1 VTKSTKAVK
10 KQHDSREKILRVASR
25 EFSNRGL
32 AGARVDRIAE
42 LAKTSK
48 NMIYYHFGSKSG
60 LYQEVIRLAYVK
72 HRSAEWKGDGKVL
85 DPVSALAGVIERS
98 FDHFCGNEVFVRL
111 LMGENINRGRSLQPV
126 LSTLR
131 EDNDL
136 VIQRLQQ
143 ILDAGIASGVFR
155 SDIDPVSLH
164 LTISA
169 LGFHYVSNRYTFVS
183 LFGTDMTSKEA
194 IAKRRAEVVDIVL
207 SWCAADPER

>member
-1 VTKSTKAVK
+1 MVSRKAVK
-10 KQHDSREKILRVASR
+10 KPRDSREKILRVASK

-48 NMIYYHFGSKSG
+48 NMIYHHLGNKEG
-60 LYQEVIRLAYVK
+60 LYQEVIRLAYVN
-72 HRSAEWKGDGKVL
+72 HRSAELKSDRDVS
-85 DPVSALAGVIERS
+85 DPISALSGLIERS

-111 LMGENINRGRSLQPV
+111 LMGENINRAGALQPV

-131 EDNDL
+131 QDNDL
-136 VIQRLQQ
+136 VIKKLRH
-143 ILDAGIASGVFR
+143 ILDEGIASGVFR

-169 LGFHYVSNRYTFVS
+169 LGFHYVSNRYTFIS
-183 LFGTDMTSKEA
+183 LFGNDMTSIEA
-194 IAKRRAEVVDIVL
+194 LAKRRAEVVDIVL
-207 SWCAADPER
+207 SWCAPKAEQ